1 MVVTSPRLQ
10 TQPRDTQTRILI
22 AASDAES
29 TREDMLDQDAREIRA
44 SLSDTKTSDFTINT
58 ISTLD
63 RDRFVASVKKNR
75 PNVVIFSGRGST
87 QQFIRMSDSKGWIRQ
102 ISGATLA
109 NLFASAKCRISLL
122 LLLKCGIYR
131 ETKYVSEFSQ
141 FLLSIR
147 SEWQSHELPINLGS
161 QILSSFGGRFD
172 SPSNYVD
179 VLERFSTIWDTET
192 FEFQL
197 LGPEAL
203 PNLQA
208 QGRQYF
214 ETWSSLSARTEPTDI
229 GLAHQLPRAA
239 AKDDIDLVGKLNGP
253 RVYRVWFGTNRKQEL
268 HGKVVKF
275 GSKRDHK
282 ITYGYCDVSIPKY
295 HTIGSV
301 GEPWWRRS
309 RRFWQSNRLTIQEMH
324 DLESAIYFA
333 ELKKLFEELP
343 SDERVLLVF
352 LHGYNVSFEDA
363 AIRAA
368 QIGFDLGILGA
379 TAFFSWP
386 SKGQLQLRAYM
397 ADEATIEASEK
408 HISTFIEKMCE
419 FSGADVVHIIAHS
432 MGNRGLLRTFHSMT
446 ERIRR
451 RVKNRLNQV
460 FLAAPDV
467 DCEVFKNLAEIYD
480 SISKRTTMY
489 ISSKDLALNSSG
501 LIHAYPR
508 AGYTPPVT
516 VVEGIDT
523 VEASNIDLTF
533 LGHGYVAEAR
543 AVLSDMHTLMKSNDP
558 PNSRFGLELANSSA
572 NEDYWVIRA

>member
-1 MVVTSPRLQ
+1 MVATSASIQ
-10 TQPRDTQTRILI
+10 TKSRDTQTRILI

-29 TREDMLDQDAREIRA
+29 THEDSLDQDAREIRA
-44 SLSDTKTSDFTINT
+44 SLSDMRTSDFTINT
-58 ISTLD
+58 IATLD
-63 RDRFVASVKKNR
+63 RDQFVASVKKNM

-87 QQFIRMSDSKGWIRQ
+87 QQFIRMSDSKNWIRQ
-102 ISGATLA
+102 LSGATLS
-109 NLFASAKCRISLL
+109 NLFADAKCKISLL
-122 LLLKCGIYR
+122 LLLNCGIYR

-141 FLLSIR
+141 YLLSIR
-147 SEWQSHELPINLGS
+147 SEWQSYELPINFGS
-161 QILSSFGGRFD
+161 QLVSSFGGRFD
-172 SPSNYVD
+172 SPSSYVD
-179 VLERFSTIWDTET
+179 VFERFSTIWDAER
-192 FEFQL
+192 FKFQL
-197 LGPEAL
+197 LGPEEL
-203 PNLQA
+203 PNMQA
-208 QGRQYF
+208 LGRQNF
-214 ETWSSLSARTEPTDI
+214 ETWSSLAARTELTSI
-229 GLAHQLPRAA
+229 GRAHDSARHE
-239 AKDDIDLVGKLNGP
+239 AKDEMGSIGEPDGP
-253 RVYRVWFGTNRKQEL
+253 RIYRVWFGTNRKQEMR
-268 HGKVVKF
+268 GRIVRY
-275 GSKRDHK
+275 GSERDDK
-282 ITYGYCDVSIPKY
+282 ITYGHCDVSIPKY

-301 GEPWWRRS
+301 GEPWWRRFP
-309 RRFWQSNRLTIQEMH
+309 RFWQNNRLAIQEMH

-333 ELKKLFEELP
+333 ELKRLFEELP
-343 SDERVLLVF
+343 SDEKVLLVF

-368 QIGFDLGILGA
+368 QIGVDLGIPGA

-386 SKGQLQLRAYM
+386 SKGQLGLRAYM
-397 ADEATIEASEK
+397 ADEATIQASEK

-432 MGNRGLLRTFHSMT
+432 MGNRGLLRTFDAMT
-446 ERIRR
+446 KRIRG

-460 FLAAPDV
+460 ILAAPDV
-467 DCEVFKNLAEIYD
+467 DCELFKDLAEIYE

-516 VVEGIDT
+516 VVDGIDT

-543 AVLSDMHTLMKSNDP
+543 PVLGDMHTLMKSNDP
-558 PNSRFGLELANSSA
+558 PNSRFGLELANTST